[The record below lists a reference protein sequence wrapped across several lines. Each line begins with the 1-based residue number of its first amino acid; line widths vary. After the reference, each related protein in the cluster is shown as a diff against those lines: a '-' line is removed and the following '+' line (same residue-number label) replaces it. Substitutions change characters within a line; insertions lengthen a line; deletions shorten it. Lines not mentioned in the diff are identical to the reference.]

1 MPLNTARP
9 LRRSLLVAVAGVSA
23 TVVLALAAV
32 PSAFAARPATPA
44 HGGVMYDISVRALN
58 GDAVGLANRLSARGF
73 DLIEKREGAVLHVLG
88 TDSTAR
94 DLAKVAGAA
103 VVGRVPAAP
112 AGPIPA
118 APSNQNNILPKKLQG
133 NKYPTYYGGYRTV
146 KGYDQFET
154 DLQTAYP
161 DLVKKIVFG
170 KSDTGRNTMNA
181 VCITEDA
188 QNSCQLKPNVHKAR
202 FLLET
207 HIHAR
212 EVATDEMA
220 WRFMT
225 MLVDGDGTDAQ
236 ITSLLQSTEIWLIP
250 EMNPDG
256 SIVTE
261 KGITDDGL
269 GSDSPAWQR
278 KNDDEDQTPPGG
290 CPGPWAGSQP
300 GVDENRNWA
309 FAWGGASTSKDPCSE
324 VFLGT
329 KKMSES
335 ETQAVAALLTELF
348 KDQKPKDPQTPAP
361 LTTTGEM
368 LTFHTDAGVNII
380 PWDYSSQVQAP
391 NDQGLRTLG
400 FRQSYFTAEP
410 TGQSGQELYDVGGGT
425 DDWAYAKFGI
435 AAATWE
441 LADQS
446 GCTGFFPP
454 YTCMDSFAARYL
466 PGLIYTAGAARM
478 PYSLSLGPT
487 VLSVQAKNPSGGK
500 ITVVAKSDDGAYG
513 TGGVG
518 RPTPVKITAARIYV
532 GTAPWDG
539 GKAIAMTLDKKDI
552 SVTATAKVTMG
563 SQQVLAWV
571 QAKNANGSWGPALA
585 VWIPAA

>member
-1 MPLNTARP
+1 MSSSSS
-9 LRRSLLVAVAGVSA
+9 RRRGRALVAAAAAA
-23 TVVLALAAV
+23 TVLLAMVAI
-32 PSAFAARPATPA
+32 PSAFAAKPSVPS

-58 GDAVGLANRLSARGF
+58 GDAVGLAKRLDAAGF
-73 DLIEKREGAVLHVLG
+73 DLIEKREGAVIHVLG

-94 DLAKVAGAA
+94 DLAAVSGAA

-112 AGPIPA
+112 LGPIPK
-118 APSNQNNILPKKLQG
+118 APASQNNILPKRLQG
-133 NKYPTYYGGYRTV
+133 KKYPTYYGGYRTV
-146 KGYDQFET
+146 KGYDEYES
-154 DLQTAYP
+154 DLQKAYP
-161 DLVKKIVFG
+161 NLVKKFVIG

-188 QNSCQLKPNVHKAR
+188 KDGCKLTPNVDKAR

-225 MLVDGDGTDAQ
+225 LLVDNDGTDAQ
-236 ITSLLQSTEIWLIP
+236 ITSLLQSTEVWFVP

-256 SIVTE
+256 SNITA
-261 KGITDDGL
+261 KGIESDGL

-290 CPGPWAGSQP
+290 CPGSWAGSQP

-309 FAWGGASTSKDPCSE
+309 FAWGGASSSSDPCSE
-324 VFLGT
+324 VFKGT

-335 ETQAVAALLTELF
+335 ETEAVEKLIKELF

-361 LTTTGEM
+361 LKTTGEM

-380 PWDYSSQVQAP
+380 PWDYTTSVQTP
-391 NDQGLRTLG
+391 NDAGYRALG
-400 FRQSYFTAEP
+400 FRQSYYTAEEV
-410 TGQSGQELYDVGGGT
+410 GQAGQVLYNVGGGT
-425 DDWAYAKFGI
+425 DDWAYATLGI
-435 AAATWE
+435 AAGTWE

-454 YTCMDSFAARYL
+454 FSCMDSFADRYL
-466 PGLIYTAGAARM
+466 PGLVYTVAAARM
-478 PYSLSLGPT
+478 PYKLSLGPT
-487 VLSVQAKNPSGGK
+487 ITDLAAKNPSGGSV
-500 ITVVAKSDDGAYG
+500 TVTATADDGALG
-513 TGGVG
+513 ASGFG
-518 RPTPVKITAARIYV
+518 RPTPKNVVAARIYLDKP
-532 GTAPWDG
+532 PWDG
-539 GKAIAMTLDKKDI
+539 GKAVAMKIKGKGTR
-552 SVTATAKVTMG
+552 VTATATVKQG
-563 SQQVLAWV
+563 SQKVLAWV
-571 QAKNANGSWGPALA
+571 QAQNADGSWGPALA